1 MIESLESRECFSA
14 STALAEPASPPPTTT
29 TTTMSLNYTN
39 DGKRLIQTAQPNNL
53 VVIAIIGVLVG

>member
-14 STALAEPASPPPTTT
+14 STALAEPVSPPPTSTT
-29 TTTMSLNYTN
+29 TTLSLSHTTS
-39 DGKRLIQTAQPNNL
+39 GKTLVQTAQPNNL